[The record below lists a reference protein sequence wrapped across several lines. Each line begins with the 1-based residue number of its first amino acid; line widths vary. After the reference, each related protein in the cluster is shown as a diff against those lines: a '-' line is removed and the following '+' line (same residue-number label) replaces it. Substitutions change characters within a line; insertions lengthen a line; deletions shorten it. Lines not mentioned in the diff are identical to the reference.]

1 MIKVIRNKKY
11 IRKYSFDM
19 LWASCKPLIILNFAI
34 LPFMIFFLL
43 VGIFSDKEAFNYFC
57 HMIICFILSLAINI
71 RMYFYYKKSNQMFF
85 NTCDED
91 GNVEEIITL
100 ENDEYVI
107 NNTTQKTI
115 NRIKKSEIKSISL
128 YNGEDVEAK
137 SIYSKTCIFDKYLV
151 ELTNGQ
157 KYILS
162 LDDTMYAALT
172 CEENYDLFR

>member
-19 LWASCKPLIILNFAI
+19 LWFSCKPLIILNFAI

-43 VGIFSDKEAFNYFC
+43 VGIFSDKEAFNYFGYL
-57 HMIICFILSLAINI
+57 IVCFILSLAINI
-71 RMYFYYKKSNQMFF
+71 RMFFYYKKSNLMFF

-107 NNTTQKTI
+107 NNTTNKTI
-115 NRIKKSEIKSISL
+115 NRIKKNEIKYL
-128 YNGEDVEAK
+128 YQTKNAIIIK
-137 SIYSKTCIFDKYLV
+137 TIYNQKVYIPKND
-151 ELTNGQ
+151 EL
-157 KYILS
+157 
-162 LDDTMYAALT
+162 LDFFKLK
-172 CEENYDLFR
+172 

>member
-115 NRIKKSEIKSISL
+115 NRIKKSEIKSIIQTKKAIIIKTI
-128 YNGEDVEAK
+128 YNQKVYIPKND
-137 SIYSKTCIFDKYLV
+137 
-151 ELTNGQ
+151 EL
-157 KYILS
+157 
-162 LDDTMYAALT
+162 LDFFELK
-172 CEENYDLFR
+172 

>member
-19 LWASCKPLIILNFAI
+19 LWVSCKPLIILNFAI

-43 VGIFSDKEAFNYFC
+43 VGIFSDKEAFNDFVRL
-57 HMIICFILSLAINI
+57 MICFILSLAINI
-71 RMYFYYKKSNQMFF
+71 RMFFYYKKSNLMFF

-115 NRIKKSEIKSISL
+115 NRIKKNEIKSL
-128 YNGEDVEAK
+128 YQTKRAIIIK
-137 SIYSKTCIFDKYLV
+137 TIYNQKVYIPKND
-151 ELTNGQ
+151 EL
-157 KYILS
+157 
-162 LDDTMYAALT
+162 LDFFKLK
-172 CEENYDLFR
+172 